1 MTYTIPLN
9 SRSSHTLEIT
19 EQTLETIRRYSL
31 FSHLTDSNGYV
42 DETVL
47 DKLKW
52 QIRSLIASQTDC
64 KDLLD
69 LCIDVIYHN
78 KMKAYGLQQLMKV
91 YETWKQENPKQE
103 PEPGETPSQD

>member
-31 FSHLTDSNGYV
+31 FSHLTGYV

-91 YETWKQENPKQE
+91 YETWNQENPKQE
-103 PEPGETPSQD
+103 PEPGETPFQD